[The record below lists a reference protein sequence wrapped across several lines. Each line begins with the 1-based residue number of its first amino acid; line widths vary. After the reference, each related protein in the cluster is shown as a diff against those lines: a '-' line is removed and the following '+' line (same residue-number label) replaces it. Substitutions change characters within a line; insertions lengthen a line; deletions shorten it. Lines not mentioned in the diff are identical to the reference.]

1 MSEFRQ
7 IYLRIQVFMGWYV
20 REQHFSFLFA
30 QTFLRPAHVKLRK
43 LEKTFLRV
51 YSKTLEKSVTII
63 R

>member
-1 MSEFRQ
+1 
-7 IYLRIQVFMGWYV
+7 MGPLGSAN
-20 REQHFSFLFA
+20 FSFLFA